1 MKKYYFSILLLLFI
15 ILLFTFF
22 PFKEGFE
29 FGSSNSSIG
38 EYSYLEPV
46 PKGNTWDNSIK
57 EQILVAI
64 NKNNKKNNP
73 NSYPATMDIL
83 SNYFNIVIPECTSEE
98 AQYYINNGNYP
109 YCTYITDYMN
119 KNYTKNNPENIIN
132 TWSKLIPNR
141 SIYSLGIAQTEEKES
156 PQPLS
161 YQIYMGTAKPPQP
174 SITQEIETTIEN
186 AL

>member
-1 MKKYYFSILLLLFI
+1 MKKYYFSIILLFI

-22 PFKEGFE
+22 SFREGF
-29 FGSSNSSIG
+29 SNSNSIG

-57 EQILVAI
+57 EQFIVAI
-64 NKNNKKNNP
+64 NKNNKIHFP
-73 NSYPATMDIL
+73 NSPPATMKSIT
-83 SNYFNIVIPECTSEE
+83 NYFNMVIPQCTSEE

-109 YCTYITDYMN
+109 YCTYITDYIN
-119 KNYTKNNPENIIN
+119 KKFSNPSSIIQKD
-132 TWSKLIPNR
+132 SMSYPNR
-141 SIYSLGIAQTEEKES
+141 FIYSFVLLRSEAKES

-161 YQIYMGTAKPPQP
+161 YQIFMGTAKPPSP
-174 SITQEIETTIEN
+174 TMTQEIETTVDDIEN

>member
-22 PFKEGFE
+22 SFREG

-46 PKGNTWDNSIK
+46 PKGNTWDNSIQ
-57 EQILVAI
+57 EQFLKVY
-64 NKNNKKNNP
+64 NKNP
-73 NSYPATMDIL
+73 DIHVDMNGL
-83 SNYFNIVIPECTSEE
+83 IQQCTSKE
-98 AQYYINNGNYP
+98 AQYYINNGKFP
-109 YCTYITDYMN
+109 YCTYITNYIN
-119 KNYTKNNPENIIN
+119 KNYPKNNPENIIN

-141 SIYSLGIAQTEEKES
+141 IMYLLAIAQTESKES

-161 YQIYMGTAKPPQP
+161 YQIYMGTAKPPP
-174 SITQEIETTIEN
+174 PTMSQEIETTIDDIKD